1 MIDSRVILLM
11 MIEVLDSV
19 EKLYDT
25 SEGLLKKEKC
35 I

>member
-1 MIDSRVILLM
+1 MIDSRAILLM
-11 MIEVLDSV
+11 IEILDSV

-25 SEGLLKKEKC
+25 LEGLLKKEKR